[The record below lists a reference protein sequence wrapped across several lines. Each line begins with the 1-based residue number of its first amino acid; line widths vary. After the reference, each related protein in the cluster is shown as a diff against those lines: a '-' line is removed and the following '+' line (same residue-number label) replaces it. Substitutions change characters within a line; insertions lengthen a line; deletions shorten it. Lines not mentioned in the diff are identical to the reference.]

1 MHQRPLEREYIY
13 CYIIHK
19 WLEIGASQPLS
30 GVSKQLPPSSRKAT
44 TSQPH
49 PHSLSSCQ
57 SLKLAYFTLATKFQL
72 LSHSFFFYFGLA
84 RVRLLNFCFTVF
96 KLSALQFS
104 VFYLL
109 LYVYKCQAYP
119 RVGSEKQPENPE
131 YRGAQL
137 VLAARRHAAI
147 HLQFEHILITQCTIH
162 CL

>member
-84 RVRLLNFCFTVF
+84 RVRLLNFCFTVLNYRLCNSQYF
-96 KLSALQFS
+96 I
-104 VFYLL
+104 FYSMFTNARLIHGLGPKSNLKIRNIEGLNWSLL
-109 LYVYKCQAYP
+109 RDGMLLFICNLNI
-119 RVGSEKQPENPE
+119 S
-131 YRGAQL
+131 
-137 VLAARRHAAI
+137 
-147 HLQFEHILITQCTIH
+147 
-162 CL
+162 